1 MEFTEH
7 IALPGLTAMAKSDEA
22 TAEVRFAELVNRR
35 SRFVFRVAYSV
46 LRNAHDSEDVVQ
58 DLFFKLYRSGAWQ
71 AMEDEQAFLA
81 RSAWRLAID
90 RVPRLRAVP
99 QPELSIASHEQRV
112 IDGDMQAVVH
122 RLIDALPEEFRQPL
136 VLSAIEEMTSRQI
149 AVVLDIPEG
158 TVRNRIMRARQML
171 KEKLAARLEARHE

>member
-7 IALPGLTAMAKSDEA
+7 LALPELTAMAQIETA
-22 TAEVRFAELVNRR
+22 TAEVRFAELVTRR

-90 RVPRLRAVP
+90 RVPRLKAVP
-99 QPELSIASHEQRV
+99 PLDQPVASHEQRV
-112 IDGDMQAVVH
+112 IDTDMQTVVH

-136 VLSAIEEMTSRQI
+136 VLSAIDEMTSREI

-171 KEKLAARLEARHE
+171 KDKLAARLEARHE